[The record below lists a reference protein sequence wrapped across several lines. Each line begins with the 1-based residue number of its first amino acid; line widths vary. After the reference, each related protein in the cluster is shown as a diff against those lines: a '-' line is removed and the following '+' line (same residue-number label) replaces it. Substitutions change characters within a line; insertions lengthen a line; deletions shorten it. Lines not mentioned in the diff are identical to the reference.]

1 LPGVQTR
8 QRRWEDELRLKAL
21 LVGRKRVVRG
31 PYSMQRY
38 ERRMDIGCA
47 LHS

>member
-31 PYSMQRY
+31 PYSMRIY
-38 ERRMDIGCA
+38 ELLMDIRCA

>member
-21 LVGRKRVVRG
+21 LVGRNELCEARIVCE
-31 PYSMQRY
+31 YTSY
-38 ERRMDIGCA
+38 
-47 LHS
+47 